1 MDGSRV
7 ALIGLTILVGMCGSG
22 GCYDPHPA
30 EGAPCNND
38 DECISPQRCVLHMCS
53 ARCDGARTPD
63 NAQIACKNWGGLLGE
78 IHDMTGQMCARDLV
92 IADRTTFGLR
102 QSDTATLRGDGWTW
116 NPIAPNPGT

>member
-53 ARCDGARTPD
+53 THGAGFDPPID
-63 NAQIACKNWGGLLGE
+63 AQPIDAPPIDAPPIDVAIDAPLPCEAAGLVCG
-78 IHDMTGQMCARDLV
+78 
-92 IADRTTFGLR
+92 
-102 QSDTATLRGDGWTW
+102 ATVK
-116 NPIAPNPGT
+116 